1 MTTDLAN
8 NSRLGAQLP
17 GAPKFLLADYD
28 NPNLPLEKQIRASFS
43 TTANTNASAS
53 KIVPDTNF
61 WKCTDNPTAATVAYT
76 LTLQDVYNLGNRRV
90 TLCFDGTRHA
100 ANSVSV
106 TLPVGARFVVTGEAA
121 FHTVMTIT
129 PNVYVAVD
137 LVFGELCGGTV
148 DVAVVG
154 DTTGFVWA

>member
-8 NSRLGAQLP
+8 NSRIGSQLP
-17 GAPKFLLADYD
+17 GVHKFLLADYD
-28 NPNLPLEKQIRASFS
+28 NPSIPLERQIRGTFD

-53 KIVPDTNF
+53 KIVPDGNF
-61 WKCTDNPTAATVAYT
+61 WKCTDNPTAATVSYT
-76 LTLQDVYNLGNRRV
+76 LTLQEVYNLGNRRV
-90 TLCFDGTRHA
+90 TFCFDGTRHA
-100 ANSVSV
+100 ANSVSI
-106 TLPVGARFVVTGEAA
+106 TLPAGARFVVTGEAA

-137 LVFGELCGGTV
+137 LVFSELSGGVV

-154 DTTGFVWA
+154 NTTGFVWA